1 MKRQHNDRL
10 VQSLFF
16 LSPRNQDR
24 VLAYLNQRQAR
35 NHAPST
41 LAHVV
46 LSLKRFLRSVADDRR
61 SHLVDDLTQT
71 TATDVDDFLQQA
83 QRQGLAPG
91 TLSGTL
97 SILKDF
103 FAWLIEQG
111 QMLSQPIKRYR
122 HRLVVPQT
130 LPKPMAEP
138 DIVAFFNVID
148 SVRDRLIFLLM
159 LRCGLRVSETCT
171 LTWEQIDWSVGT
183 IRIDNSKGQVDRI
196 VYVAPDVEQA
206 LQRWRVGP
214 SKSGYL
220 FPSPYKNRNGE
231 PLTARLVQYL
241 MAGYLQQAGVTRP
254 YSPHCLRHTF
264 ATQLLNAGMP
274 LEVLKEL
281 MGHDSIQMTLR
292 YAQLYE
298 STKRQ
303 QYTQAMQRIEQ
314 RQATVRR

>member
-1 MKRQHNDRL
+1 MERSRNSYK
-10 VQSLFF
+10 F
-16 LSPRNQDR
+16 LSLSFLGPTSQPL
-24 VLAYLNQRQAR
+24 VLTHLQQRQAR
-35 NHAPST
+35 NHAAST
-41 LAHVV
+41 LANVV
-46 LSLKRFLRSVADDRR
+46 LGLKRFIRLISENRRALLADDLR
-61 SHLVDDLTQT
+61 QT
-71 TATDVDDFLQQA
+71 TARDVDDFLQQA
-83 QRQGLAPG
+83 QHHGLAPS
-91 TLSGTL
+91 TVSGTL
-97 SILKDF
+97 SVLKDF
-103 FAWLIEQG
+103 FAFLIEEG
-111 QMLSQPIKRYR
+111 QMLSQPVKR
-122 HRLVVPQT
+122 HQHQVVIPDT

-138 DIVAFFNVID
+138 DVVAFFNVID

-171 LTWEQIDWSVGT
+171 LAWEQIDWPAGT

-206 LQRWRVGP
+206 LQKWQP
-214 SKSGYL
+214 SRSRSGYL
-220 FPSPYKNRNGE
+220 FPSPYKNRKGA
-231 PLTARLVQYL
+231 PLTPRLVQYL

-281 MGHDSIQMTLR
+281 MGHDSLQMTLR

-314 RQATVRR
+314 RQAMVRR